1 MEPDCEITLEANP
14 SSVEAGRF
22 AGFREAGVNRV
33 SLGVQS
39 LDEAA
44 LRFLGRLHS
53 ADEARH
59 ALETAARHFERV
71 SFDLIY
77 ARPGQTAQAWR
88 EELTGA
94 LGMALGICRFISS
107 PSSPRRPSTTCTGAA
122 SFEFRAG
129 SYPPIFTK

>member
-1 MEPDCEITLEANP
+1 MAPATAASLLDEIAALWPVEPGCEITLEANP

-53 ADEARH
+53 ADEARRRSKPPP
-59 ALETAARHFERV
+59 ATSTASV
-71 SFDLIY
+71 S
-77 ARPGQTAQAWR
+77 T
-88 EELTGA
+88 
-94 LGMALGICRFISS
+94 
-107 PSSPRRPSTTCTGAA
+107 
-122 SFEFRAG
+122 
-129 SYPPIFTK
+129 